1 MRRQVTRQLFT
12 KHALDRRQA
21 LVKMTPMNSKTRV
34 LRRYPNAKLVKLTG
48 EKTLYSVRDGATVL
62 CDSAKSP
69 TDAWRRA
76 ALALDY
82 PYSDATTRWRDTDER
97 S

>member
-1 MRRQVTRQLFT
+1 
-12 KHALDRRQA
+12 
-21 LVKMTPMNSKTRV
+21 MNSKTRV
-34 LRRYPNAKLVKLTG
+34 LRRYPNAKLIKIAG
-48 EKTLYSVRDGATVL
+48 EQTLYSVRDGETVL
-62 CDSAKSP
+62 CDTAKSP

-82 PYSDATTRWRDTDER
+82 PYSDSTTRWSDSDEK

>member
-1 MRRQVTRQLFT
+1 
-12 KHALDRRQA
+12 
-21 LVKMTPMNSKTRV
+21 MNSKTRV
-34 LRRYPNAKLVKLTG
+34 LRRYPNAKLLKIAG
-48 EKTLYSVRDGATVL
+48 ELPLYSVRDGETIL

-82 PYSDATTRWRDTDER
+82 PYSDSTTRWSDSDEKP
-97 S
+97 

>member
-1 MRRQVTRQLFT
+1 
-12 KHALDRRQA
+12 
-21 LVKMTPMNSKTRV
+21 MNSKTRV
-34 LRRYPNAKLVKLTG
+34 LRRYPNAKLVKITG
-48 EKTLYSVRDGATVL
+48 EQNLYSIRDGETVL

-82 PYSDATTRWRDTDER
+82 PYSDATTRWRDSDDH